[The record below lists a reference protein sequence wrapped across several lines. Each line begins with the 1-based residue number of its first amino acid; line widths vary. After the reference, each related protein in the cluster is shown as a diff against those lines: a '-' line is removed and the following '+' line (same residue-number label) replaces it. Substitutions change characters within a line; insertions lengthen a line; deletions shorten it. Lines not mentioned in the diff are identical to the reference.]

1 MGRSPFAPS
10 KNKINKEERGD
21 FHSHA
26 QLNMWFSLWRD
37 LSNHM
42 NTTLIHFDKEIVVGR
57 EGKKRSPGVGHCFK
71 LCFFLCGY
79 IFFLIEVTRTPL
91 FFVHDDGFLLSVKCW
106 SARRPSGG
114 RIIAQIHFRNG
125 YLFFLLLRLAEGTT
139 SKASC
144 WLAVYTQNKR
154 TRTEE
159 NKEGCA
165 DTTDSTQG
173 KVYNGTRLSGVL
185 LFVFT
190 FVKWGLSLLTETL
203 WGEKNKKKS
212 FFIFQ
217 TNEPR
222 K

>member
-1 MGRSPFAPS
+1 M
-10 KNKINKEERGD
+10 
-21 FHSHA
+21 
-26 QLNMWFSLWRD
+26 
-37 LSNHM
+37 
-42 NTTLIHFDKEIVVGR
+42 
-57 EGKKRSPGVGHCFK
+57 
-71 LCFFLCGY
+71 
-79 IFFLIEVTRTPL
+79 TRTPL
-91 FFVHDDGFLLSVKCW
+91 FFVHDDGFYSRLNVEVLVDQVGEELL
-106 SARRPSGG
+106 RRFISETV
-114 RIIAQIHFRNG
+114 IF
-125 YLFFLLLRLAEGTT
+125 FFLLLRLAEGTT

-203 WGEKNKKKS
+203 WGKKNKKKVFYFS
-212 FFIFQ
+212 DKRTPKIDGK
-217 TNEPR
+217 TSGMVSSIRRE
-222 K
+222 

>member
-1 MGRSPFAPS
+1 M
-10 KNKINKEERGD
+10 
-21 FHSHA
+21 
-26 QLNMWFSLWRD
+26 
-37 LSNHM
+37 
-42 NTTLIHFDKEIVVGR
+42 
-57 EGKKRSPGVGHCFK
+57 
-71 LCFFLCGY
+71 
-79 IFFLIEVTRTPL
+79 TRTPL

-106 SARRPSGG
+106 SARRPSGE

-203 WGEKNKKKS
+203 WGKKNKKKVFYFS
-212 FFIFQ
+212 DKRTPKIDGK
-217 TNEPR
+217 TSGMVSSIRRE
-222 K
+222 

>member
-1 MGRSPFAPS
+1 M
-10 KNKINKEERGD
+10 
-21 FHSHA
+21 
-26 QLNMWFSLWRD
+26 LN
-37 LSNHM
+37 
-42 NTTLIHFDKEIVVGR
+42 
-57 EGKKRSPGVGHCFK
+57 
-71 LCFFLCGY
+71 
-79 IFFLIEVTRTPL
+79 
-91 FFVHDDGFLLSVKCW
+91 
-106 SARRPSGG
+106 ARRPSGE

-212 FFIFQ
+212 FLFFRQ
-217 TNEPR
+217 TNPENRWEDEWDGFLHPER
-222 K
+222 VRATNYRSIYEYVISLAL